1 MRYDFYAGCFRGRD
15 LRLPNTPLGDLYP
28 TTDIESV
35 NLPPQPLAGR
45 KLANESP
52 FQAASGEKP
61 GELEIRRLREQKNW
75 SQSDFARELQLA
87 GWDVE
92 RSVITKIELRRR
104 CITDYELLLMLRT
117 LDVPLSSLKSPKPS
131 DITECF

>member
-1 MRYDFYAGCFRGRD
+1 MCHEWHTFRARN
-15 LRLPNTPLGDLYP
+15 LYRQVPKVALKTRKRARIRNALGL
-28 TTDIESV
+28 
-35 NLPPQPLAGR
+35 Q
-45 KLANESP
+45 
-52 FQAASGEKP
+52 
-61 GELEIRRLREQKNW
+61 IRRLREEKNW

-117 LDVPLSSLKSPKPS
+117 LGVTLSSVKTPKPS
-131 DITECF
+131 DLTVWFR

>member
-1 MRYDFYAGCFRGRD
+1 VPKVALKTTKRAAVR
-15 LRLPNTPLGDLYP
+15 NALG
-28 TTDIESV
+28 
-35 NLPPQPLAGR
+35 
-45 KLANESP
+45 
-52 FQAASGEKP
+52 
-61 GELEIRRLREQKNW
+61 LEIRKLREEKNW

-117 LDVPLSSLKSPKPS
+117 LETPLSSLRTPKRDELS
-131 DITECF
+131 EFF

>member
-1 MRYDFYAGCFRGRD
+1 MPKVALKTNRRAPVR
-15 LRLPNTPLGDLYP
+15 NALGLQ
-28 TTDIESV
+28 I
-35 NLPPQPLAGR
+35 R
-45 KLANESP
+45 KL
-52 FQAASGEKP
+52 
-61 GELEIRRLREQKNW
+61 REERNW

-117 LDVPLSSLKSPKPS
+117 LEVPLSSVRIPKANELS
-131 DITECF
+131 EFF

>member
-1 MRYDFYAGCFRGRD
+1 VPKVALKTRKRAAVR
-15 LRLPNTPLGDLYP
+15 NALGLQ
-28 TTDIESV
+28 I
-35 NLPPQPLAGR
+35 R
-45 KLANESP
+45 KLRE
-52 FQAASGEKP
+52 EKD
-61 GELEIRRLREQKNW
+61 W

-117 LDVPLSSLKSPKPS
+117 LGVSLDSLRTPKANELS
-131 DITECF
+131 EFF

>member
-1 MRYDFYAGCFRGRD
+1 MPEVALKTKKRAPIR
-15 LRLPNTPLGDLYP
+15 NALGL
-28 TTDIESV
+28 
-35 NLPPQPLAGR
+35 Q
-45 KLANESP
+45 
-52 FQAASGEKP
+52 
-61 GELEIRRLREQKNW
+61 IRRLREQKNW

-117 LDVPLSSLKSPKPS
+117 LGVTLNSLKTPKPS
-131 DITECF
+131 DLTVLFR